1 MANPNR
7 RGPRVLSEI
16 LGELFTARGYGRL
29 RAAGE
34 LEEVWNTAVGEPHCH
49 QTRVGDVRHGVLT
62 VVVAHPTLLGE
73 LAAFRKAELLQA
85 LRAGAPGTTIHDIRF
100 RVGPID
106 GPDADEAPAP
116 ERPRPGPKAPPRR
129 RKGRGRAS

>member
-1 MANPNR
+1 M
-7 RGPRVLSEI
+7 
-16 LGELFTARGYGRL
+16 
-29 RAAGE
+29 
-34 LEEVWNTAVGEPHCH
+34 
-49 QTRVGDVRHGVLT
+49 
-62 VVVAHPTLLGE
+62 AHPTLLEE

-116 ERPRPGPKAPPRR
+116 APERPRPASEGAGRRRR